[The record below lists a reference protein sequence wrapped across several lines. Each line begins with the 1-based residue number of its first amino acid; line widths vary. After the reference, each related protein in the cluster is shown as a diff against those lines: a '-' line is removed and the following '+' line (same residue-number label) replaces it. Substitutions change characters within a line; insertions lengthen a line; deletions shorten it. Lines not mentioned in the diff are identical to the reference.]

1 VRFQFER
8 KAAVPMPEPGKGGTT
23 RRKWQVWADRKA
35 RAVAG
40 IVVMA
45 GAVVTAAGDIGRVI
59 EVIIRHL

>member
-1 VRFQFER
+1 
-8 KAAVPMPEPGKGGTT
+8 MPEPGKGGTT